1 MPSHDFVMNDEQ
13 YTLSSEQVET
23 ALIGK
28 DPEVIQDL
36 AVGVNGR
43 WWPVKQ
49 AFGAALGKPNSEF
62 NSRKAFDVLRRLG
75 FQMHDAK
82 QDGERPAAPGSTL
95 HAADSTQRTKALELA
110 VALQAGRGQPAAEV
124 IKVAEQFL
132 GWMTGSH

>member
-1 MPSHDFVMNDEQ
+1 MARHEFLLNGEK
-13 YTLSSEQVET
+13 YTLSSEQVEA

-28 DPEVIQDL
+28 EPEVIQDL

-49 AFGAALGKPNSEF
+49 PFGLALGKPTSDF
-62 NSRKAFDVLRRLG
+62 NSRKAFDVLGRLG

-82 QDGERPAAPGSTL
+82 QDGERPAAPGVTR
-95 HAADSTQRTKALELA
+95 HPADSAERTKALELA
-110 VALQAGRGQPAAEV
+110 VALHAGQRQPATEV

-132 GWMTGSH
+132 GWLTGSH